1 MQETL
6 LFCSRIHADAG
17 VNASIAAVSIALNR
31 FANQLVLE
39 ERTP

>member
-1 MQETL
+1 MQEAV
-6 LFCSRIHADAG
+6 LFCSRIHADAR
-17 VNASIAAVSIALNR
+17 VNGSIAAVGIALNR